1 MCQVALSFINGQV
14 AAQVSALLL
23 CQVVSALLMH
33 QVALSFNNVPSDSA
47 LLMAKWLS
55 ALLMRKW
62 LSALLMCQMALSFI
76 KAPSGA
82 QFLYAHVQY

>member
-1 MCQVALSFINGQV
+1 MRQV
-14 AAQVSALLL
+14 VSALLL

-62 LSALLMCQMALSFI
+62 LSALLMCQMSLSF
-76 KAPSGA
+76 
-82 QFLYAHVQY
+82 Y